1 MVSFILRKEFARERR
16 FIEDFEHDLGTT
28 KGDSLTGEKTT
39 RVSNIDSC
47 ALLFHELMKNMT
59 KC

>member
-1 MVSFILRKEFARERR
+1 MVSIHITKGVRARAP
-16 FIEDFEHDLGTT
+16 FYQDFEHDLGTT
-28 KGDSLTGEKTT
+28 KGDSLTGEKTM

-47 ALLFHELMKNMT
+47 ALLFHELVKNMT